1 MGEGQIRCCGSNLQ
15 LKQKFGGGYKLLIEF
30 NSQLED
36 KLKKEMLKGL
46 ESYMLYKITE
56 ESDIRMDLIC
66 EKDGSPN
73 YVDWNPN
80 FVRMF
85 EQLESKKEQFN
96 IATYGFGDTT
106 LEDVFLSVSELNE
119 HHKDNSKIEKV
130 YVSNIPVDCMDKEL
144 VAHFEQ

>member
-1 MGEGQIRCCGSNLQ
+1 MLQ
-15 LKQKFGGGYKLLIEF
+15 
-30 NSQLED
+30 
-36 KLKKEMLKGL
+36 
-46 ESYMLYKITE
+46 KITE

-85 EQLESKKEQFN
+85 EWLESKKEQFN

-119 HHKDNSKIEKV
+119 HHKENNKIEIIQ
-130 YVSNIPVDCMDKEL
+130 VSNIPTDSMEKEL
-144 VAHFEQ
+144 KTHFEQ